1 MWIFIAMFAVPE
13 ILWGGLIKIFKISF
27 LPIYKDIQYFSDNPG
42 VALLLIVIEI
52 IGISGVIY
60 LINKKCPAINLKLKI
75 VINIILIIILV
86 MLVLSLFLSYGV
98 GQINF

>member
-1 MWIFIAMFAVPE
+1 MNKVQKIWMWIFIAMFAVPE

-60 LINKKCPAINLKLKI
+60 LIIKPLLWM
-75 VINIILIIILV
+75 LI
-86 MLVLSLFLSYGV
+86 G
-98 GQINF
+98 